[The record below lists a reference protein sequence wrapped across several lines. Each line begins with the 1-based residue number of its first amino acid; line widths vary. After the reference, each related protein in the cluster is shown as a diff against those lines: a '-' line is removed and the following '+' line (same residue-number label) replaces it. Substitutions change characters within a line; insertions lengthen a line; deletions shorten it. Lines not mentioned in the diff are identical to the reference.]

1 MRFPCFFG
9 PLLGCGGC
17 LELLSC
23 VVGKRHRAKT
33 TKRGKGGL
41 SVDTCQ
47 SRHTNFLTLW
57 FFSKATCVPHIF
69 RKFDFAQLRGS
80 LPANHRLQAVRML
93 GLQVGSKRRALIR
106 WQIGG
111 PGRPLN
117 WCLDTSFPEVSWAVK
132 ASEGVGRKV
141 HLNNTGHLATCSVL
155 LGPVVPDSCFAG
167 SNRSKRIGHSLLNDD
182 HDGNCK
188 SHVALGRWT
197 NR

>member
-1 MRFPCFFG
+1 MPKSTHQLSYTLV
-9 PLLGCGGC
+9 LLQGDLRSSYFQEIRLCTVARVSASQPPAPGCPDAWATGRV
-17 LELLSC
+17 ETS
-23 VVGKRHRAKT
+23 
-33 TKRGKGGL
+33 GL
-41 SVDTCQ
+41 DT
-47 SRHTNFLTLW
+47 L
-57 FFSKATCVPHIF
+57 
-69 RKFDFAQLRGS
+69 
-80 LPANHRLQAVRML
+80 ANR
-93 GLQVGSKRRALIR
+93 
-106 WQIGG
+106 G

-188 SHVALGRWT
+188 PHVALGRWT